1 MRIENKNMQ
10 AFLNENGVTARVK
23 YLDKGSLKGTWR
35 LYEPKTDWY
44 NNTGL
49 INRLT
54 ALGFTNYDGEPLT
67 KFSGNGGT
75 FQIFARATNVVL
87 PTTNRGYT
95 YKKQTVI
102 KAQDLSL

>member
-1 MRIENKNMQ
+1 MRIENKKMQ
-10 AFLNENGVTARVK
+10 EFLKSNGVKARVM
-23 YLDKGSLKGTWR
+23 YIATGSLKGSWR

-44 NNTGL
+44 NNTEL
-49 INRLT
+49 QDKLT
-54 ALGFTNYDGEPLT
+54 ALGFTNYDGGPLT

-102 KAQDLSL
+102 KAHDLAI